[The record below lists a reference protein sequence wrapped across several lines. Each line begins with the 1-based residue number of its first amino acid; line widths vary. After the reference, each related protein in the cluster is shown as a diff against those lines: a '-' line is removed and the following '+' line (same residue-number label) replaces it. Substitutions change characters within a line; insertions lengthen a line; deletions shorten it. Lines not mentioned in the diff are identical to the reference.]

1 MGLRLGGRDCACP
14 VTEDVS
20 NRLLR
25 LPFYNG
31 LTEIEQGRV
40 IRAIREFEP

>member
-1 MGLRLGGRDCACP
+1 VSACP
-14 VTEDVS
+14 VTVDVS

-31 LTEIEQGRV
+31 LTETEQARV
-40 IRAIREFEP
+40 IRAIQEFEP